1 MQLVGSGVK
10 LVGEDESVTAA
21 GNRKGRGAM
30 NPASKAFTNSFTR
43 MYGKLAQQAP
53 LFAELRNLI
62 DISIVAAFIQK
73 MDIYRQAEWELT
85 TFGDET
91 IVPVENRYPL
101 QKVAPV
107 VNAFWKGSS
116 FMTPIAGGVSIQP
129 RVALNS
135 DRVSVD
141 ETGEIQKARD
151 SVVVDLLED
160 GQWWWD

>member
-1 MQLVGSGVK
+1 
-10 LVGEDESVTAA
+10 
-21 GNRKGRGAM
+21 
-30 NPASKAFTNSFTR
+30 
-43 MYGKLAQQAP
+43 MYGKLADRSP

-62 DISIVAAFIQK
+62 DLSIVAAFIQK
-73 MDIYRQAEWELT
+73 MDIYQQAGWELS
-85 TFGDET
+85 TFGDES
-91 IVPVENRYPL
+91 VLPVETLYPL

-107 VNAFWKGSS
+107 VNAFWKGNS

-135 DRVSVD
+135 DRINFD
-141 ETGEIQKARD
+141 DTGEIQKARD